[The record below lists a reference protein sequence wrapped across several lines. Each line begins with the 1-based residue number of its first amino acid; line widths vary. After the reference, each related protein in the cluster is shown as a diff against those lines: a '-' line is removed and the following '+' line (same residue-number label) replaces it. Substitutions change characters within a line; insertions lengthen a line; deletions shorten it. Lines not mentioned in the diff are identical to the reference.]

1 MKINEKQSK
10 TIKNKGKRKKNE
22 VANEKNMKLQ
32 MKKRSLMAKG
42 DEQK

>member
-32 MKKRSLMAKG
+32 MKKKKFDGKR
-42 DEQK
+42 